1 MSNPSLIPLIEDY
14 LRQEMTL
21 GRWDKIA
28 PSTLPPEPGDREV
41 FLKKLAAAR
50 KAAAGN
56 GGAAQASKPGANA
69 APETASKFRPPF
81 QPGGRSK
88 IENLSQLREYMLACR
103 QCPLFKDRHNL
114 VFGSGDPEAKIM
126 FIGEAPGEDED
137 LQGEPFVGRA
147 GQLLTDIIEKGMKIP
162 RKSVYIANV
171 LKCRPPMNRDPQ
183 PNEIDCCTPAL
194 AWQIKIVRP
203 KVIIALGAFASRYL
217 LNTKSG
223 INALRGSF
231 HTLRIDGMAIPV
243 MPTYH
248 PSYILREYTIEVRRK
263 VWSDVTQVVKYLEQ
277 NKEA

>member
-1 MSNPSLIPLIEDY
+1 MSDKPLIPLIEDY

-21 GRWDKIA
+21 GRWDRLS
-28 PSTLPPEPGDREV
+28 PQTLPPEPGDAEAY
-41 FLKKLAAAR
+41 LKKIAAAKKR
-50 KAAAGN
+50 KEAPVKNSASQAESGEK
-56 GGAAQASKPGANA
+56 ADQTPAQR
-69 APETASKFRPPF
+69 FRSPF
-81 QPGGRSK
+81 QPTGNSK
-88 IENLSQLREYMLACR
+88 KENLIQLREYMLECR

-114 VFGSGDPEAKIM
+114 VFGSGNPEAELM

-147 GQLLTDIIEKGMKIP
+147 GELLTDIIEKGMKIP

-194 AWQIKIVRP
+194 VWQIKIIRP
-203 KVIIALGAFASRYL
+203 KAIIALGAFASRYL

-231 HTLRIDGMAIPV
+231 HTIRLDGMAIPV

-248 PSYILREYTIEVRRK
+248 PSYVLREYTVDVRRK
-263 VWSDVTQVVKYLEQ
+263 VWNDVLQVVEYL
-277 NKEA
+277 KKK

>member
-1 MSNPSLIPLIEDY
+1 MSSREPLIPLVKDY
-14 LRQEMTL
+14 LIQEMTL
-21 GRWDKIA
+21 GRWQNIA
-28 PSTLPPEPGDREV
+28 PETLPPEPGDPKAYLE
-41 FLKKLAAAR
+41 KLAKAKKKAEEKT
-50 KAAAGN
+50 KAAAPPS
-56 GGAAQASKPGANA
+56 GAGNA
-69 APETASKFRPPF
+69 AGDGLQKVRQPF
-81 QPGGRSK
+81 QPEGKSK
-88 IENLSQLREYMLACR
+88 IEDLKRLREYMLECR

-194 AWQIKIVRP
+194 VWQIRIIRP

-217 LNTKSG
+217 LNTRSG

-231 HTLRIDGMAIPV
+231 HNLRLDGMTIPV

-248 PSYILREYTIEVRRK
+248 PSYVLREYTVDVRRK
-263 VWSDVTQVVKYLEQ
+263 VWNDVLQVVEYLK
-277 NKEA
+277 NN